1 MEWISAERRDELYFA
16 ASVSVWKLE
25 LRDRYGV
32 DSARRS
38 LSPSEVAE
46 SVRPVVAATRAKLEA
61 GVDLRRIKTVSE
73 PPSDYMRGAYDVASL
88 LVEAGE
94 DIRWLPRHLAS
105 GLLLP
110 GNDMFVLD
118 GKAVMFN
125 VHDGDDNPAGQ
136 QWDDDPAL
144 VESCSAAF
152 EAAWSV
158 AVRHRDYQPG

>member
-1 MEWISAERRDELYFA
+1 MEWISAERREELYA
-16 ASVSVWKLE
+16 GACASVWKLE

-32 DSARRS
+32 DAARRQ
-38 LSPSEVAE
+38 LSRDEVVA
-46 SVRPVVAATRAKLEA
+46 SMAPAVAATRAKVEA
-61 GVDLRRIKTVSE
+61 GVDLRRIKTISE
-73 PPSDYMRGAYDVASL
+73 PPSAYMRGAYDVASL

-94 DIRWLPRHLAS
+94 DIRWLPRRLAS

-136 QWDDDPAL
+136 QWDSDQAL
-144 VESCSAAF
+144 VARCREAF

-158 AVRHRDYQPG
+158 AVPHEEYRAA